1 MLDVANII
9 FYYKIKS
16 INEKDGKMELTNS
29 QEEYLK
35 TIYILKNTKN
45 EIKVTEIANKLNKT
59 KASVNNAIN
68 SLKQEGLIYYEPYG
82 QIELTK
88 QGEALAQKIIE
99 ANDIVKLFLTEI
111 INATEE
117 NAENEAKSIKT
128 VLSDDTLNKLARYT
142 HKELGLTSLDCGYDI
157 NNQRCIVCARR
168 KESKK

>member
-1 MLDVANII
+1 
-9 FYYKIKS
+9 
-16 INEKDGKMELTNS
+16 MELTNS

-68 SLKQEGLIYYEPYG
+68 SLKQEGLIDYEPYG

-88 QGEALAQKIIE
+88 PGETLAQKIIE